1 MLISD
6 WSADG
11 WSSELTEVK
20 GAARRAGCRGGLH
33 AWVAGDRLR
42 GWTRRRKRA
51 VPTRTVWV
59 LHDYGSLPRRDL
71 DRSGRRRESC
81 EKPLETLDILVQ
93 TPTNWCRTEEQTSEL
108 QSLRRISY
116 AVFCSKKNSKL
127 NTDKHTNADQ

>member
-1 MLISD
+1 MGARVLTD
-6 WSADG
+6 PSAP
-11 WSSELTEVK
+11 SLTEVK

-59 LHDYGSLPRRDL
+59 LHDSGSLPSRDL

-81 EKPLETLDILVQ
+81 EKPLATLDILVQ
-93 TPTNWCRTEEQTSEL
+93 TPNTSL
-108 QSLRRISY
+108 TIGQ
-116 AVFCSKKNSKL
+116 CSR
-127 NTDKHTNADQ
+127 

>member
-1 MLISD
+1 MGARVLTD
-6 WSADG
+6 PSAP
-11 WSSELTEVK
+11 SLTEVK

-81 EKPLETLDILVQ
+81 EKPLETLDLLVQ
-93 TPTNWCRTEEQTSEL
+93 TPTNWCTLGTCSRGSPVRLRTWWFPPSRTRDRKSTRL
-108 QSLRRISY
+108 QSS
-116 AVFCSKKNSKL
+116 
-127 NTDKHTNADQ
+127 H